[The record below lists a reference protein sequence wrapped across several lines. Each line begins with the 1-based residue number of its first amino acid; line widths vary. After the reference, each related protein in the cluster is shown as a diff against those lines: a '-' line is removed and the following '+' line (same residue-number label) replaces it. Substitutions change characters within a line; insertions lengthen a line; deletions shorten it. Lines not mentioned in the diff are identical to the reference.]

1 MSRMNLS
8 TSQGYVWLGRTFW
21 KSVPHLS
28 HRTHYENEKPE
39 NQVAGV
45 WATQYSF
52 IPMRNPAYANSSFE
66 IIPADKRKS
75 PIF

>member
-1 MSRMNLS
+1 ML
-8 TSQGYVWLGRTFW
+8 WRTHF
-21 KSVPHLS
+21 SNRS
-28 HRTHYENEKPE
+28 HYENEKPE

-52 IPMRNPAYANSSFE
+52 FPMRNTAHANSSFE

-75 PIF
+75 QIFFVPTAENSFVSQITL